1 MLRARPFGSEPRQLF
16 TIDGDHRLAL
26 LEEAD
31 EALDL
36 GTLGNGIAI
45 APGEVAMDLST
56 GFDAPIRSEAFVG
69 AARRGVALYQQI
81 APDIFERDI
90 IAHRMPRLEHERRAF
105 SVGDR
110 LACDRDLHAERAPDR
125 ADALVGV
132 ARLNENLL
140 VLLVPRVH
148 GVPLEGEMVFDPRA
162 GGRRVGIA
170 PGGVFDRLG
179 IGAQRP

>member
-36 GTLGNGIAI
+36 GTLGDGVAI

-56 GFDAPIRSEAFVG
+56 GFDAPIRSDAFVG

-81 APDIFERDI
+81 ATDIFERDV
-90 IAHRMPRLEHERRAF
+90 IAHPMPRLEQERRAV

-110 LACDRDLHAERAPDR
+110 P
-125 ADALVGV
+125 
-132 ARLNENLL
+132 
-140 VLLVPRVH
+140 PSY
-148 GVPLEGEMVFDPRA
+148 
-162 GGRRVGIA
+162 
-170 PGGVFDRLG
+170 PGLP
-179 IGAQRP
+179 A

>member
-56 GFDAPIRSEAFVG
+56 GFDAPIRSEALLG
-69 AARRGVALYQQI
+69 PARRGAVLPQPITPY
-81 APDIFERDI
+81 IFERDI
-90 IAHRMPRLEHERRAF
+90 IAHRMSRVYIERLAF
-105 SVGDR
+105 SGGDR
-110 LACDRDLHAERAPDR
+110 LVCDRDLHA
-125 ADALVGV
+125 
-132 ARLNENLL
+132 
-140 VLLVPRVH
+140 
-148 GVPLEGEMVFDPRA
+148 
-162 GGRRVGIA
+162 
-170 PGGVFDRLG
+170 
-179 IGAQRP
+179 